1 MSFAN
6 LGSFM
11 TNEFPILVGAMFC
24 FFALK
29 AWKAQDWAKFGGS
42 LVFAAV
48 IIGVAKGA
56 DVWSFVNGILKW
68 IGLTL

>member
-11 TNEFPILVGAMFC
+11 SNEFPILVGAVFC
-24 FFALK
+24 FFAFK
-29 AWKAQDWAKFGGS
+29 CWKSQDWVKFAGS

-48 IIGVAKGA
+48 IIAVAKGS
-56 DVWSFVNGILKW
+56 DIWSFVNGILKFF
-68 IGLTL
+68 GLNL